1 MHSKFHLMPIS
12 SLPSLPKPQN
22 QTLNLPKK
30 QTKTNRVIPHTQNTS
45 LHTFTV
51 YLCVRVPHSVSVCVC
66 VSSLR
71 TAYHAYLDHH
81 QREPEHAGIA
91 GSGRAERRD
100 ERNPGGPCHRPGHQI
115 RGRRGRPERR
125 RIVGQELCP
134 GRADAG
140 LRGQRRGPQQEVPF
154 LWWFLGRSRRFRKLP
169 F

>member
-12 SLPSLPKPQN
+12 SLPSLPKTQN
-22 QTLNLPKK
+22 QTLNLPKNK
-30 QTKTNRVIPHTQNTS
+30 NQNKPCHPAHAKH
-45 LHTFTV
+45 LVAHI
-51 YLCVRVPHSVSVCVC
+51 YCVSVCACSPLCLCLCVC
-66 VSSLR
+66 VIAAHRLPR
-71 TAYHAYLDHH
+71 LLDHH